1 MFKNKLYRNI
11 FLSISLFVFI
21 YTTIGFVVV
30 YNYRYSIFTQEVA
43 DVREQ
48 QMVQVAN
55 SIEMKLMIS
64 RNLLSKFCLDRRMSE
79 FAGASQKDYMDIL
92 QIANMIKS
100 DVSTYTDLGVDVGV
114 YNYHTD
120 SVITSLNSYGS
131 KSFFESN
138 GYTGEMQGKNKTLIE
153 TDGEPYAV
161 FTNRNTA
168 GEKLITIAQKKY
180 AMGGFPL
187 IMFRMF
193 KEDVLLDNRELSEAF
208 SFYIVDKDTILMGEP
223 MENQKRSIFEFLEC
237 PETTDLEA
245 VESAGQEFRRL
256 KLGEMNWDLVMAVKL
271 EDKAIVLFRLMFQL
285 FWIYLGM
292 LLLGLFFVALLS
304 KRLYNP
310 FKRIATIFKNEGTD
324 FIDDEA
330 EFIIENTQMLRQSNE
345 ELKELIQKAQISR
358 EEVFLLDLL
367 KGTLDEKTVEQGV
380 EQFGLRWLQDGYFL
394 CMVSLSNDKKFYSAY
409 TIEEQKKMI
418 GNIRLIV
425 TEHLNNKIPFRIVE
439 YNCNSFVLLIPSNA
453 ETEAGNQLIEISNYA
468 EKEFGL
474 RLLLILSETE
484 KDVAAMPS
492 VFGVLLSVWDYG
504 SFKNNSL
511 LVYTKEFFSKEG
523 KHCYYSMQTESELID
538 AVVNGEEKKMMI
550 LVKSVMHQNYQD
562 SYDPNI
568 TQMLVSAT
576 VVTVNRIL
584 TLLDKEIQEVF
595 GEGTILYLE
604 LKMCKDP
611 QELCERIIELYRR
624 LIKHMQSREKK
635 PDNALADKLVDYIKN
650 HYAEDISLTQL
661 SQEFN
666 LSGNYISTLF
676 KELLQ
681 CNFKEYLNQYRIE
694 AAIEIL
700 KKNPDIKIKDLGL
713 CVGYNSTN
721 SFIRIFKKYKGVS
734 PGQFVEA
741 NVKL

>member
-1 MFKNKLYRNI
+1 
-11 FLSISLFVFI
+11 
-21 YTTIGFVVV
+21 
-30 YNYRYSIFTQEVA
+30 
-43 DVREQ
+43 
-48 QMVQVAN
+48 
-55 SIEMKLMIS
+55 
-64 RNLLSKFCLDRRMSE
+64 
-79 FAGASQKDYMDIL
+79 
-92 QIANMIKS
+92 
-100 DVSTYTDLGVDVGV
+100 
-114 YNYHTD
+114 
-120 SVITSLNSYGS
+120 
-131 KSFFESN
+131 
-138 GYTGEMQGKNKTLIE
+138 
-153 TDGEPYAV
+153 
-161 FTNRNTA
+161 
-168 GEKLITIAQKKY
+168 
-180 AMGGFPL
+180 
-187 IMFRMF
+187 MFRMF

>member
-1 MFKNKLYRNI
+1 M
-11 FLSISLFVFI
+11 
-21 YTTIGFVVV
+21 
-30 YNYRYSIFTQEVA
+30 
-43 DVREQ
+43 
-48 QMVQVAN
+48 
-55 SIEMKLMIS
+55 
-64 RNLLSKFCLDRRMSE
+64 
-79 FAGASQKDYMDIL
+79 
-92 QIANMIKS
+92 
-100 DVSTYTDLGVDVGV
+100 
-114 YNYHTD
+114 
-120 SVITSLNSYGS
+120 
-131 KSFFESN
+131 
-138 GYTGEMQGKNKTLIE
+138 
-153 TDGEPYAV
+153 
-161 FTNRNTA
+161 
-168 GEKLITIAQKKY
+168 
-180 AMGGFPL
+180 
-187 IMFRMF
+187 
-193 KEDVLLDNRELSEAF
+193 
-208 SFYIVDKDTILMGEP
+208 
-223 MENQKRSIFEFLEC
+223 
-237 PETTDLEA
+237 
-245 VESAGQEFRRL
+245 
-256 KLGEMNWDLVMAVKL
+256 
-271 EDKAIVLFRLMFQL
+271 
-285 FWIYLGM
+285 
-292 LLLGLFFVALLS
+292 
-304 KRLYNP
+304 
-310 FKRIATIFKNEGTD
+310 
-324 FIDDEA
+324 
-330 EFIIENTQMLRQSNE
+330 
-345 ELKELIQKAQISR
+345 
-358 EEVFLLDLL
+358 
-367 KGTLDEKTVEQGV
+367 

-676 KELLQ
+676 KELL
-681 CNFKEYLNQYRIE
+681 I
-694 AAIEIL
+694 
-700 KKNPDIKIKDLGL
+700 
-713 CVGYNSTN
+713 
-721 SFIRIFKKYKGVS
+721 
-734 PGQFVEA
+734 
-741 NVKL
+741 